1 MALREKS
8 DRDSARAN
16 GIDVVEWP
24 FANLADHARY
34 EAECRRALALGCVG
48 KVGSP
53 SRQAMIA
60 MRCFSPVREE
70 VERAQRMEVAYRAAV
85 AAGDGAIS
93 VRGEMVDAASV
104 RIARRAIEF
113 EERIKAA
120 TAEQ

>member
-1 MALREKS
+1 VI
-8 DRDSARAN
+8 SARAN
-16 GIDVVEWP
+16 GIDVVDGP

-48 KVGSP
+48 KWALHPG
-53 SRQAMIA
+53 QAMIA

-70 VERAQRMEVAYRAAV
+70 VERGATYGSRLSCAV
-85 AAGDGAIS
+85 AAGDGAIQFE
-93 VRGEMVDAASV
+93 VKWLTPRSV